1 MGPRCRILSL
11 QMPQRGPLCVRGVMV
26 NNGAMADNPRLA
38 LAEAISDALMDRY
51 PGEIHAIGA
60 QGSLAHRDDVDGSD
74 VALTVVTKRAGGG
87 PAPASRRVRGIVV
100 EIDVIS
106 ADGLLSLART
116 LSASWP
122 LLADRYLTALALYD
136 PMHWHDR
143 LRDTH
148 LAETR
153 ADEFA
158 HLARQAWCRS
168 ATGRQRAIRLAE
180 RHDTDGAMLTLGESR
195 LASALVEGLLSRT
208 YFRSSGDAVQRTGL
222 GAAGLTELARRLA
235 EQADQL
241 SRRGHP
247 VDGTVED
254 LMEA

>member
-1 MGPRCRILSL
+1 
-11 QMPQRGPLCVRGVMV
+11 MV
-26 NNGAMADNPRLA
+26 KNGAMADNPRLA

-60 QGSLAHRDDVDGSD
+60 QGSLAHRDDVDGSG
-74 VALTVVTKRAGGG
+74 VALTVVTKRAGDG
-87 PAPASRRVRGIVV
+87 PAPTSRRVRGVVV

-106 ADGLLSLART
+106 ADELLNLART

-148 LAETR
+148 LAHLAEAR

-158 HLARQAWCRS
+158 WHAREAWCRA
-168 ATGRQRAIRLAE
+168 ATGRQHAIRLAE
-180 RHDTDGAMLTLGESR
+180 RHDTDGAMVTLGESR

-222 GAAGLTELARRLA
+222 GAAGLTELARRLT

-241 SRRGHP
+241 AQRGHP
-247 VDGTVED
+247 VDGSIED
-254 LMEA
+254 LIDGARAA